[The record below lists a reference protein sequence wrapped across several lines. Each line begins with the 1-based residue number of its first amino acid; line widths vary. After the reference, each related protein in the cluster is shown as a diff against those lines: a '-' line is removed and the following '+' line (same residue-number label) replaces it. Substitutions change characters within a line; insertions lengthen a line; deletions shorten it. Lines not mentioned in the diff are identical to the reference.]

1 MKRVWKLSLF
11 VIQNGNKMKTRILGK
26 TGLSVSELGL
36 GSAFMAGQGQ
46 DGANRCVD
54 YAVDHGVNYFDTAA
68 NYGDGRD
75 ETMLGAALKGKRDKV
90 ILATKVGF
98 TNRER
103 YRLDGHRNADQL
115 MEQFE
120 SSLKRLQTGYVDI
133 IQIHEADYLKWWTDA
148 IPDDED
154 TIDWGA
160 LIEDDTGYDF
170 ANAPAVEF
178 LANAKRSGKAR
189 FIGLTAKNARLLA
202 RILKVVEADSVM
214 TAHQFNPVF
223 RNAVEFLFPTAQDL
237 RVGVVIGAPL
247 MKGWLAIP
255 QDAWRENPPDWLDET
270 FKTSYFK
277 FLDIHAEAGIPMAE
291 LCIRWMLSEQRQQS
305 IVVGFSNLQEV
316 EFNMSAAHRGTL
328 PDDLNAAIEKIGI
341 VHPLIYQARTK
352 I

>member
-1 MKRVWKLSLF
+1 M
-11 VIQNGNKMKTRILGK
+11 KMKTRILGK
-26 TGLSVSELGL
+26 TGLNVSELGL

-46 DGANRCVD
+46 DGVDRCVD

-98 TNRER
+98 INRER
-103 YRLDGHRNADQL
+103 YRLDGHRSADQL

-120 SSLKRLQTGYVDI
+120 GSLKRLQTDYVDI

-154 TIDWGA
+154 AVDWGE
-160 LIEDDTGYDF
+160 LIEDDTDYDF
-170 ANAPAVEF
+170 ANAPAVNF
-178 LANAKRSGKAR
+178 LADVKRSGKAR
-189 FIGLTAKNARLLA
+189 FIGLTAKNARLLG
-202 RILKVVEADSVM
+202 RILKVVEVDSVM

-237 RVGVVIGAPL
+237 GVGTVIGAPL
-247 MKGWLAIP
+247 MKGWLAVA
-255 QDAWRENPPDWLDET
+255 QDAWRENPPDWMDET
-270 FKTSYFK
+270 FKASYFK
-277 FLDIHAEAGIPMAE
+277 FLNIHANAGIPMAE
-291 LCIRWMLSEQRQQS
+291 LCLRWMLSEQRQQS

-316 EFNMSAAHRGTL
+316 EFNLSAARHGTL
-328 PDDLNAAIEKIGI
+328 PDDLNAAIEEIGI

>member
-1 MKRVWKLSLF
+1 M
-11 VIQNGNKMKTRILGK
+11 IQNGNKMKTRILGK

-120 SSLKRLQTGYVDI
+120 SSLKRLQTDYVDI

-202 RILKVVEADSVM
+202 RILKVIDVDSVM

-237 RVGVVIGAPL
+237 RSRRCDWCTADEGLACRAPRCMAGKPSRL
-247 MKGWLAIP
+247 DGRDFQGILFQVSRYLCKCWYSHGRTLYP
-255 QDAWRENPPDWLDET
+255 VDAFRAKAT
-270 FKTSYFK
+270 V
-277 FLDIHAEAGIPMAE
+277 HR
-291 LCIRWMLSEQRQQS
+291 RWFQ
-305 IVVGFSNLQEV
+305 
-316 EFNMSAAHRGTL
+316 
-328 PDDLNAAIEKIGI
+328 
-341 VHPLIYQARTK
+341 
-352 I
+352 

>member
-1 MKRVWKLSLF
+1 MPKGMAESIRVQTME
-11 VIQNGNKMKTRILGK
+11 IKTRILGK
-26 TGLSVSELGL
+26 TGLNVSELGL

-103 YRLDGHRNADQL
+103 YRLDGHRSADQL

-120 SSLKRLQTGYVDI
+120 SSLKRLQTDYVDI

-154 TIDWGA
+154 TVDWGA
-160 LIEDDTGYDF
+160 LIEDDTDYDF

-202 RILKVVEADSVM
+202 RILKVVEVDSVM
-214 TAHQFNPVF
+214 AAHQFNPVF

-247 MKGWLAIP
+247 MKGWLAVP
-255 QDAWRENPPDWLDET
+255 QNGWRENPPDWMDEPFET
-270 FKTSYFK
+270 AYFR
-277 FLDIHAEAGIPMAE
+277 FLDIHADAGIPMAD
-291 LCIRWMLSEQRQQS
+291 LCLRWMLSEQRQQS

-316 EFNMSAAHRGTL
+316 EFNMSAARRGTL
-328 PDDLNAAIEKIGI
+328 PDDLNAAIEEIGI

>member
-1 MKRVWKLSLF
+1 MGKSIR
-11 VIQNGNKMKTRILGK
+11 IQTMKMKTRILGK
-26 TGLSVSELGL
+26 TGLKISELGL

-46 DGANRCVD
+46 AAVNRCVD

-75 ETMLGAALKGKRDKV
+75 ETMLGAALKEKRDKV

-98 TNRER
+98 TNREH
-103 YRLDGHRNADQL
+103 YRLEEHRSVDQL

-120 SSLKRLQTGYVDI
+120 SSLKRLQTDYVDI
-133 IQIHEADYLKWWTDA
+133 IQIHEADYLKWWTDD
-148 IPDDED
+148 IPNDGNLA
-154 TIDWGA
+154 DWGT
-160 LIEDDTGYDF
+160 LIEDDTDYDF
-170 ANAPAVEF
+170 SNAPAIDF

-189 FIGLTAKNARLLA
+189 FIGLTAKNARLLEQ
-202 RILKVVEADSVM
+202 ILKVVEVDSVM

-237 RVGVVIGAPL
+237 GVGVVIGAPL
-247 MKGWLAIP
+247 MKGWLAVP
-255 QDAWRENPPDWLDET
+255 QNVWRENPPDWMDET
-270 FKTSYFK
+270 FKTSYFR
-277 FLDIHAEAGIPMAE
+277 FLDIHADAGIPMAE

-316 EFNMSAAHRGTL
+316 EFNMSAARRGAL
-328 PDDLNAAIEKIGI
+328 SDDLNAAIEEIGI
-341 VHPLIYQARTK
+341 VHPLTYQARTK

>member
-1 MKRVWKLSLF
+1 ME
-11 VIQNGNKMKTRILGK
+11 MKTRILGK
-26 TGLSVSELGL
+26 TELSVSELGL

-46 DGANRCVD
+46 DGVDRCVD

-103 YRLDGHRNADQL
+103 YRLDGHRSADQL

-120 SSLKRLQTGYVDI
+120 SSLKRLQTDYVDI
-133 IQIHEADYLKWWTDA
+133 IQIHEADYLKWWIDA

-154 TIDWGA
+154 TVDWGA
-160 LIEDDTGYDF
+160 LIEDDTDYDF
-170 ANAPAVEF
+170 ANAPAVKF
-178 LANAKRSGKAR
+178 LTNAKRSGKAR

-202 RILKVVEADSVM
+202 RILKVVEVDSVM

-247 MKGWLAIP
+247 MKGWLAVP
-255 QDAWRENPPDWLDET
+255 QDVWRENPPDWMDET
-270 FKTSYFK
+270 FEESYFK
-277 FLDIHAEAGIPMAE
+277 FLDIHANAGIPMAE

-316 EFNMSAAHRGTL
+316 EFNMSAVRRGTL
-328 PDDLNAAIEKIGI
+328 PDDLNAAIKEIGI

>member
-1 MKRVWKLSLF
+1 ME
-11 VIQNGNKMKTRILGK
+11 IKTRILGK
-26 TGLSVSELGL
+26 TGLNVSELGL
-36 GSAFMAGQGQ
+36 GSAFMVGQGQ
-46 DGANRCVD
+46 AGVDRCVD

-68 NYGDGRD
+68 NYGDGTD
-75 ETMLGAALKGKRDKV
+75 ETMLGVALKGKRDKV

-98 TNRER
+98 TNPER
-103 YRLDGHRNADQL
+103 YRLDGHRSADQL

-120 SSLKRLQTGYVDI
+120 GSLKRLQTDYVDI

-154 TIDWGA
+154 AVDWGA
-160 LIEDDTGYDF
+160 LIEDDTDYDF
-170 ANAPAVEF
+170 ANAPVIEF

-202 RILKVVEADSVM
+202 RILKMVEVDSVM

-223 RNAVEFLFPTAQDL
+223 RNAVEFLFPPTQDL

-247 MKGWLAIP
+247 MKGWLAVP
-255 QDAWRENPPDWLDET
+255 QNAWQENPPDWMDET
-270 FKTSYFK
+270 FKTSYFR
-277 FLDIHAEAGIPMAE
+277 FLDIHADVGIPMAE

-316 EFNMSAAHRGTL
+316 EFNLSAAHRGTL
-328 PDDLNAAIEKIGI
+328 SDDLNAAIAAIGI
-341 VHPLIYQARTK
+341 VHPLTYQSRTK

>member
-1 MKRVWKLSLF
+1 MDKSIRV
-11 VIQNGNKMKTRILGK
+11 QTMKMKTGILGK
-26 TGLSVSELGL
+26 TGLNVSELGL

-46 DGANRCVD
+46 DGVDRCVD

-98 TNRER
+98 INPER
-103 YRLDGHRNADQL
+103 YRLEGHRSADQL

-120 SSLKRLQTGYVDI
+120 GSLKRLQTDYVDI
-133 IQIHEADYLKWWTDA
+133 IQIHEADYLKWWTDD

-154 TIDWGA
+154 AVDWGA
-160 LIEDDTGYDF
+160 LIEDDIDYDF
-170 ANAPAVEF
+170 ANAPAVQF
-178 LANAKRSGKAR
+178 LVDAKRSGKAR
-189 FIGLTAKNARLLA
+189 FVGLTAKNARVLT
-202 RILKVVEADSVM
+202 RVLKEVEVDSVM
-214 TAHQFNPVF
+214 AAHQFNPVF

-247 MKGWLAIP
+247 MKGWLAVP
-255 QDAWRENPPDWLDET
+255 QNVWRESPPDWMDET
-270 FKTSYFK
+270 FKESYFK
-277 FLDIHAEAGIPMAE
+277 FLDIHTDAGIPMAE

-305 IVVGFSNLQEV
+305 IVVGFSNIQEV
-316 EFNMSAAHRGTL
+316 EFNISAARRGAL
-328 PDDLNAAIEKIGI
+328 PDELNAAIAEIGI
-341 VHPLIYQARTK
+341 VHPLIYQARTT

>member
-103 YRLDGHRNADQL
+103 YRLDGHRSADQL

-120 SSLKRLQTGYVDI
+120 NSLKRLQTDYVDI

-154 TIDWGA
+154 AVDWGA
-160 LIEDDTGYDF
+160 LIEDDTDYDF

-202 RILKVVEADSVM
+202 RILKVIDVDSVM
-214 TAHQFNPVF
+214 AAHQFNPVF

-247 MKGWLAIP
+247 MKGWLAVP
-255 QDAWRENPPDWLDET
+255 QDAWRENPPDWMDET
-270 FKTSYFK
+270 FKESYFK
-277 FLDIHAEAGIPMAE
+277 FLDIYANAGIPMAG
-291 LCIRWMLSEQRQQS
+291 LCIRWMLSEQSQQS

-316 EFNMSAAHRGTL
+316 EFNLSAARRGTL

>member
-1 MKRVWKLSLF
+1 ME
-11 VIQNGNKMKTRILGK
+11 IKTRILGK

-75 ETMLGAALKGKRDKV
+75 ETMVGAALKEKRDKV

-103 YRLDGHRNADQL
+103 YRLDGHRSADQL

-120 SSLKRLQTGYVDI
+120 GSLKRLQTDYVDI
-133 IQIHEADYLKWWTDA
+133 IQIHEADYLKWWTDD
-148 IPDDED
+148 IPDVED
-154 TIDWGA
+154 AGIWSA
-160 LIEDDTGYDF
+160 IIEDDTDYDF
-170 ANAPAVEF
+170 VNAPAVEF

-189 FIGLTAKNARLLA
+189 FIGLTAKNARVLA
-202 RILKVVEADSVM
+202 RILKTVEVDSVM
-214 TAHQFNPVF
+214 TAHQFNPIF

-237 RVGVVIGAPL
+237 GVGVVIGAPL
-247 MKGWLAIP
+247 MKGWLAVP
-255 QDAWRENPPDWLDET
+255 QNAWRENPPDWMDET
-270 FKTSYFK
+270 FKASYFR

-305 IVVGFSNLQEV
+305 IVVGFSNLREV
-316 EFNMSAAHRGTL
+316 EFNLSAARRGAL
-328 PDDLNAAIEKIGI
+328 PDELNAAIAEIGI